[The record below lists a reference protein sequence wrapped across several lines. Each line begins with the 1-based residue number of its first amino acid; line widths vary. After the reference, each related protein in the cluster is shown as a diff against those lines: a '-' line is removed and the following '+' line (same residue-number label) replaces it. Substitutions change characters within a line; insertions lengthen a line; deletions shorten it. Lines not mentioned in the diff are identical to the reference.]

1 MGEINK
7 VWASMASRR
16 DRQGLMRSAKAGQQ
30 WPWARLEVAGEGE
43 TMCVCVC
50 VRERERE
57 RKRERCAR
65 EVNKSNNK

>member
-50 VRERERE
+50 VCVCVRERERE
-57 RKRERCAR
+57 NVVQEK
-65 EVNKSNNK
+65 